1 MVAVVIVATVVMIVV
16 VVVVV
21 AAAAAVVPVSAPA
34 LQYTADYRIECKIT
48 QFCFTFT
55 VNNSVA

>member
-1 MVAVVIVATVVMIVV
+1 MVAVVIVATVVMI
-16 VVVVV
+16 VV

-34 LQYTADYRIECKIT
+34 LQHTADYHIECKIT